1 MSLDRFK
8 THVNESRSKHPDLV
22 QLVMFYRQ
30 LVDATKKGNNALVK
44 KIKIKISEYERKL
57 DLGLGKF

>member
-8 THVNESRSKHPDLV
+8 KHLNEASSKNPDLL

-30 LVDATKKGNNALVK
+30 LVVATNKGDDALAK
-44 KIKIKISEYERKL
+44 KIKIKIYEYERKL
-57 DLGLGKF
+57 DLSLGKF